1 MQKVIRYSIMGSDQT
16 PKWRKRMTLN
26 RLLKQLLNVKGAT
39 VDDADFAESANGEAS
54 LTVHVHVQKKDRW
67 RCPICGK
74 KCRVHD
80 YLTEESFW
88 RGMDFGPVMVWLGAR
103 VPRVCCAEH
112 GVLTAA
118 VPWAKH
124 GSHFTLDFAYSATWM
139 VKCGLSRK
147 RVSERM
153 RIDWETVGRL
163 VDLVWKDLEPDV
175 SKRLDGLLHIG
186 IDETSYKKGHSY
198 ITTVVNHDTNTVIW
212 ACKGHGKE
220 VLDKFFAMLTPE
232 QRASIVVVTGDGA
245 RWITDCVN
253 EHCPNA
259 IRCLDPFHVVEW
271 ANDALDAVRIDAWR
285 RALEEWRSIKK
296 AADDAAAKDKAKAA
310 KKRAEQIKHSKYAL
324 GKNPENLTDKQ
335 QERLSVI
342 QAEDGPMNRAHVLKE
357 QLRLILHMDDAET
370 AAACLDKWIS
380 HVQRCRIPSFVE
392 LQRKIKR
399 HREHIL
405 NAIRHRVSNARI
417 EALNNKIKLLIRIAY
432 GFRNIDTMIS
442 LVMLF
447 CSNIQIPWPS
457 SSDPMTI
464 NKGLTAQEAA

>member
-1 MQKVIRYSIMGSDQT
+1 MEVVKKTKRGN
-16 PKWRKRMTLN
+16 RMTLN

-39 VDDADFAESANGEAS
+39 VDDADFAEGFGGEIS

-67 RCPICGK
+67 RCPICGR
-74 KCRVHD
+74 KCHVHD
-80 YLTEESFW
+80 YLADESFW
-88 RGMDFGPVMVWLGAR
+88 RGMDFGPVRVRLGAK

-124 GSHFTLDFAYSATWM
+124 GSRFTRDFAYSATWM

-153 RIDWETVGRL
+153 RIDWKTVGRL
-163 VDLVWKDLEPDV
+163 VDLVWKDLEPNV
-175 SKRLDGLLHIG
+175 SKRLDGLVRIG
-186 IDETSYKKGHSY
+186 VDETSYRKGHSY
-198 ITTVVNHDTNTVIW
+198 MTTVVNHDTNTVVW

-220 VLDKFFAMLTPE
+220 ILEKFFALLTPE
-232 QRASIVVVTGDGA
+232 QCASIAVVTGDGA
-245 RWITDCVN
+245 RWITDCVSA
-253 EHCPNA
+253 HCPNA

-285 RALEEWRSIKK
+285 RALDEWKAIKK
-296 AADDAAAKDKAKAA
+296 AADGAAAKDRAKAA
-310 KKRAEQIKHSKYAL
+310 KKRAEQIKHAKYAL
-324 GKNPENLTDKQ
+324 GKNPENLTVKQ

-357 QLRLILHMDDAET
+357 QLRLILHMDDAATAET
-370 AAACLDKWIS
+370 CLDKWIS
-380 HVQRCRIPSFVE
+380 HAQRCRIPSFVE
-392 LQRKIKR
+392 LQRKIRR
-399 HREHIL
+399 HRNHIL
-405 NAIRHRVSNARI
+405 NAIRHGVSNARI

-447 CSNIQIPWPS
+447 CSNIQIPWPRS
-457 SSDPMTI
+457 NAPMSI
-464 NKGLTAQEAA
+464 NKGLTAQETA